1 MLKKKFKEIL
11 ATLGFEEEDW
21 IIDRD
26 SDGEVNCLITN
37 LPLRFEAKVTKA
49 LTLSKEFVL
58 DDKKGEKKVYFLFE
72 CVLSEIL
79 HY

>member
-1 MLKKKFKEIL
+1 M

-26 SDGEVNCLITN
+26 LDGEINCLITN

-58 DDKKGEKKVYFLFE
+58 DDKKGEKKV
-72 CVLSEIL
+72 
-79 HY
+79 